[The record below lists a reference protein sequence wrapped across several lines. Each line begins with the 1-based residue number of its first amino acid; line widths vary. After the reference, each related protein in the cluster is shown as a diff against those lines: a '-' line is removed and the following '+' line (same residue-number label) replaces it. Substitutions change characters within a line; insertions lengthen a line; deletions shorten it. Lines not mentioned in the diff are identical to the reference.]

1 MGPTTRRAGL
11 CAGGAMCRR
20 ATALLVV
27 VGVLSTVLATGA
39 GAWPALAAEAA
50 APRSVKISGYGFGHG
65 RGMGQWGAF
74 GYASQY
80 GWGYR
85 QILSHYYGG
94 TTLGT
99 LAAPERDIT
108 VHLVELDGHN
118 AIASALDGGAL
129 VATWPGG
136 APVTGAAFEVARSGG
151 TQDVLAGPGCAGPW
165 QQVAT
170 TTAPVT
176 IVSGPAGASPPPA
189 AAGASQLDAC
199 IPGIGGRAY
208 QGALV
213 AQPGGETDNVLPLEE
228 YVDGVVPAESP
239 VIWAGQGGGAE
250 LEAQAV
256 AARSYA
262 LAFAASAGEIC
273 DTTACQMY
281 TGLPDQYGATADA
294 EVAAT
299 AGQVLYCEAGTSCG
313 PAGSITLAEYS
324 ASTGGYTSGGAFPA
338 VPDLGDAVAANPV
351 HAWTVDVPVPTLE
364 AAFPAVGTFLGI
376 DVTKRNGLG
385 QLGGRVEDLDVVG
398 SAGSVTL
405 TGDQFAADVG
415 LHSDWFEVGG
425 SITLPTTAPTTA
437 PKTAPTT
444 APKTSTTTSPAA
456 TTTTSPASTTTTP
469 PAGTTTTLPPS
480 GGPAPTREVAPPAG
494 PLGPDDGYWVAGSRG
509 GVAAFGAAASY
520 GTAFGTALAGEV
532 RAMAAT
538 PDYRGYWLAGS
549 KGGVLAFG
557 DATWYGS
564 ASKLDLRRPVVGM
577 AATPDGRGYW
587 LVSSD
592 GGVFAYGD
600 AGYHGSAG
608 RFHMRK
614 PMVGLA
620 CTPDGQGYWL
630 VSRGGGVFAFGDA
643 GFYGSTATVHL
654 DKPIVAIV
662 PSADGRGYFL
672 VAKDGGVFAF
682 GDARFTGSLPGEG
695 IKDSVVAVTPTYDGG
710 GYYVLASSGKVY
722 AFGNATM
729 PHDIDPDG
737 VAPSVR
743 AVAIVGHRSPRSGLN
758 KGRAR

>member
-1 MGPTTRRAGL
+1 MEPTTRRPGPGAG
-11 CAGGAMCRR
+11 RR
-20 ATALLVV
+20 TATLATPLLVV
-27 VGVLSTVLATGA
+27 AGVLSTLLAIGA
-39 GAWPALAAEAA
+39 GAGPALAAKAA
-50 APRSVKISGYGFGHG
+50 GPRSVQISGYGFGHG

-74 GYASQY
+74 GYASQD
-80 GWGYR
+80 GWGYK
-85 QILSHYYGG
+85 QVLSHFYGG

-99 LAAPERDIT
+99 LAAPEPDMT

-118 AIASALDGGAL
+118 AIASALGGGAL
-129 VATWPGG
+129 VATWAGG
-136 APVTGAAFEVARSGG
+136 PPLSGPAFEVVRSGG
-151 TQDVLAGPGCAGPW
+151 TQDVLSGPGCAGPW
-165 QQVAT
+165 RQVAT
-170 TTAPVT
+170 TTVPVT
-176 IVSGPAGASPPPA
+176 IVSGSAGTSPPPA
-189 AAGASQLDAC
+189 SAGASELQAC
-199 IPGIGGRAY
+199 IPGIGARTY
-208 QGALV
+208 QGALI

-239 VIWAGQGGGAE
+239 VIWATQRGDAE
-250 LEAQAV
+250 LKAQAV

-262 LAFAASAGEIC
+262 LAFVASGGEIC

-281 TGLPDQYGATADA
+281 AGLPDQYGATADA

-313 PAGSITLAEYS
+313 PAGSIALAEYS

-338 VPDLGDAVAANPV
+338 VPDLGDAAAANPV
-351 HAWTVDVPVPTLE
+351 HAWTVDIPVTTLE
-364 AAFPAVGTFLGI
+364 AAFPAIGTFLGA

-385 QLGGRVEDLDVVG
+385 QIGGRVEDLDVVG

-405 TGDQFAADVG
+405 TGDQFAADIG

-425 SITLPTTAPTTA
+425 SITLPTTTPTTA
-437 PKTAPTT
+437 PKTTT
-444 APKTSTTTSPAA
+444 PKATTTTTSPAA
-456 TTTTSPASTTTTP
+456 TTTTSPASTTTAP
-469 PAGTTTTLPPS
+469 PAGTTTTLPSS

-494 PLGPDDGYWVAGSRG
+494 PLGPDDGYWVAGSEG
-509 GVAAFGAAASY
+509 GVTAFGAAPSY
-520 GTAFGTALAGEV
+520 GTALGTALAGEV

-557 DATWYGS
+557 AANWYGS
-564 ASKLDLRRPVVGM
+564 ASKLHLRRPIVGM

-592 GGVFAYGD
+592 GGVFCYGD
-600 AGYHGSAG
+600 ASYFGSAG
-608 RFHMRK
+608 RFHMKK

-620 CTPDGQGYWL
+620 RTPDGHGYWL

-662 PSADGRGYFL
+662 PGADGRGYFL

-682 GDARFTGSLPGEG
+682 GDAKFTGSLPGEG
-695 IKDSVVAVTPTYDGG
+695 IKDSVVGVTPTYDGG
-710 GYYVLASSGKVY
+710 GYYVLGAKGKVY

-729 PHDIDPDG
+729 PHDVDPDG
-737 VAPSVR
+737 VAPSGR
-743 AVAIVGHRSPRSGLN
+743 AVAIVGHRSLRTGLN
-758 KGRAR
+758 NSRAG